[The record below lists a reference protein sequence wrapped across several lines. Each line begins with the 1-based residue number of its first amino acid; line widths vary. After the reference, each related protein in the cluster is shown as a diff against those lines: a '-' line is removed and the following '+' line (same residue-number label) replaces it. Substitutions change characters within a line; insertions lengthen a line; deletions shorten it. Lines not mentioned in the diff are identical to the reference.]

1 MKLSPPEAHEAPPGP
16 PSDPWTRPP
25 ADGDAASEPAAP
37 TPIPTATAGTV
48 ASGPWRTLLCAG
60 LMALIVGMCVFP
72 AGPSLN
78 PGKRYQYL
86 LALTLYLPALI
97 FGFIHM
103 ARWLELGRRPLM
115 PWLVLLFVW
124 STLSLAWTNA
134 SRPLDEVLRIL
145 SVLVFLFAWL
155 HGVGNDPRRQ
165 QWMLVG
171 GAGVLAVTA
180 GVAMVRFALQPPPDG
195 RVVGMGVMANAN
207 LIAASMGA
215 GLLWLWPWR
224 FQTWGGRLMKW
235 LAMGLLAACLALT
248 ESRSAWLGL
257 FAALLVLLAARRS
270 ERAVRSVTAVSVVGM
285 GVALAAYPELSE
297 RGWSFRPQIMQYAW
311 SMIEQRPWTGLGL
324 GAHFTIPVQGSA
336 AQVHTH
342 NLFAQIAV
350 ELGLPGLILWSC
362 IWLGLGWRAW
372 RCRHDLIGRI
382 VLGVWVFASVMVQ
395 FDLPHLIDSPRPGWL
410 IIWLPLAL
418 SLSLAPP
425 PAEQLASR

>member
-1 MKLSPPEAHEAPPGP
+1 
-16 PSDPWTRPP
+16 
-25 ADGDAASEPAAP
+25 
-37 TPIPTATAGTV
+37 
-48 ASGPWRTLLCAG
+48 
-60 LMALIVGMCVFP
+60 
-72 AGPSLN
+72 
-78 PGKRYQYL
+78 
-86 LALTLYLPALI
+86 
-97 FGFIHM
+97 
-103 ARWLELGRRPLM
+103 
-115 PWLVLLFVW
+115 
-124 STLSLAWTNA
+124 
-134 SRPLDEVLRIL
+134 
-145 SVLVFLFAWL
+145 
-155 HGVGNDPRRQ
+155 
-165 QWMLVG
+165 
-171 GAGVLAVTA
+171 
-180 GVAMVRFALQPPPDG
+180 
-195 RVVGMGVMANAN
+195 
-207 LIAASMGA
+207 
-215 GLLWLWPWR
+215 
-224 FQTWGGRLMKW
+224 
-235 LAMGLLAACLALT
+235 MGLLATCLALT

-311 SMIEQRPWTGLGL
+311 SMIEQQPWTGLGL

-342 NLFAQIAV
+342 NLFTQIAV